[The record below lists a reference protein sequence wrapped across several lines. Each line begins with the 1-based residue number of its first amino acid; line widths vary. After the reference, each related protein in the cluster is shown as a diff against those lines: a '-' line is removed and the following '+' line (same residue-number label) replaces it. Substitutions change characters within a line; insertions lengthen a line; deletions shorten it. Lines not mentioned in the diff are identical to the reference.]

1 MKNRKEKLDTVDIV
15 VLVDEETTSQ
25 RSCTWDPGIKPGF
38 QVRPY
43 GGSPCSMW
51 SSLEIGELVT

>member
-1 MKNRKEKLDTVDIV
+1 MKNRKDKLDTVDIV

-25 RSCTWDPGIKPGF
+25 RSRTWEPGIKPGS
-38 QVRPY
+38 QVRLY
-43 GGSPCSMW
+43 GVSPCSMW